1 MLQQAEIAEE
11 FEAQL
16 VHHREGEVRRWA
28 KRAGLTLQ
36 KARTRNRCNPS
47 FGRYRLAM
55 RSGMFRRTKIP
66 VYGVWGD
73 YSYTL
78 TLDMVEDFLS
88 RFCFW

>member
-1 MLQQAEIAEE
+1 MMSISLQQV
-11 FEAQL
+11 EAGL
-16 VHHREGEVRRWA
+16 RREA

-36 KARTRNRCNPS
+36 KARTRNRRNPS

-55 RSGMFRRTKIP
+55 RTGVFRQKKIP

-78 TLDMVEDFLS
+78 TLDMVADFLS
-88 RFCFW
+88 RFCCYQRSRWP